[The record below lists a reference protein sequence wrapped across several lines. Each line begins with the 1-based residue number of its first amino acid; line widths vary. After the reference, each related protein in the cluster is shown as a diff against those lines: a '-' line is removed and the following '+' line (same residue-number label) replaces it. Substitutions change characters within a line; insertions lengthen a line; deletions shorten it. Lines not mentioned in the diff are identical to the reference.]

1 MNSPTA
7 AQTDPGI
14 RIGPHRLKGRV
25 VLAPMAGIADAPFR
39 RLCASYG
46 AALTATEMTLAN
58 HGVRA
63 TARTGGRL
71 DLTDTLGLKVVQ
83 IAGSDPDMM
92 ADAARE
98 AVDLGADIVDIN
110 MGCPAKKVCKKL
122 AGSALLK
129 DEDLV
134 KRILDAVVNA
144 SRVPV
149 TLKIRTGWDA
159 QHRNALKIAQL
170 AEQSGIA
177 SLAVHGRTRACRY
190 KGEAEYETIRKVKR
204 AVNIPVFANGDID
217 SPEKALHVL
226 QVTKADGIMI
236 GRGAQGRPWLFEQV
250 SGFITTNIQVPT
262 PSLDSLRD
270 IILSHLDMMYRFYG
284 ERIGVRVTKKHLTW
298 YCDSLANSEELRYRF
313 VRANSSKE
321 QMQLTRKF
329 FDSRL

>member
-1 MNSPTA
+1 MNAPAAISPDA
-7 AQTDPGI
+7 SI
-14 RIGPHRLKGRV
+14 RIGPHRLTGRV
-25 VLAPMAGIADAPFR
+25 VLAPMAGITDAPFR
-39 RLCASYG
+39 RLCANHG

-58 HGVRA
+58 HGVSA

-71 DLTDTLGLKVVQ
+71 DLADTRGLKVVQ
-83 IAGSDPDMM
+83 IAGSDAGMM

-98 AVDLGADIVDIN
+98 AAELGADIVDIN

-134 KRILDAVVNA
+134 KRILDAVVAA
-144 SRVPV
+144 SSVPV
-149 TLKIRTGWDA
+149 TLKIRTGWDT
-159 QHRNALKIAQL
+159 QHRNGVRIAQL

-190 KGEAEYETIRKVKR
+190 KAEAEYETIRNVKR
-204 AVNIPVFANGDID
+204 SVNIPVFANGDID
-217 SPEKALHVL
+217 SPDKALHVL
-226 QVTKADGIMI
+226 RVTNADGIMI

-250 SGFITTNIQVPT
+250 SKFITANIRVPA

-270 IILSHLDMMYRFYG
+270 IILSHLDAMYRFYG

-298 YCDSLANSEELRYRF
+298 YCESLANSEELHYRF
-313 VRANSSKE
+313 VRANSSSE
-321 QMQLTRKF
+321 QMQLTKKF
-329 FDSRL
+329 FDCQL